1 MTAAAFAALF
11 IALLV
16 GHHLGDYLLQSQ
28 WQADHKGDH
37 PGHMEPD
44 HRDRRTGWT
53 AATGHV
59 TSYTIATV
67 TLTGVATLA
76 LHLPITPAGFI
87 TAHLLSSGSHL
98 IIDRRY
104 TLRAAMAALD
114 KMIPGKLAYYDHG
127 GAPFLDQMAHIVF
140 LFGAGLLMVAPFGQ

>member
-37 PGHMEPD
+37 PSHHAPT
-44 HRDRRTGWT
+44 HRDAAVGRR
-53 AATGHV
+53 AAAYHV
-59 TSYTIATV
+59 ASYT
-67 TLTGVATLA
+67 VATITTTAVVVIA
-76 LHLPITPAGFI
+76 LHLPITLLGFAAG
-87 TAHLLSSGSHL
+87 HLLSSGSHA

-104 TLRAAMAALD
+104 TLRAAMTALD
-114 KMIPGKLAYYDHG
+114 KILPGKLAYYDNG
-127 GAPFLDQMAHIVF
+127 GAAFLDQMAHILF
-140 LFGAGLLMVAPFGQ
+140 LFAAGLAMVAPFA